1 MKLRMKILLLALVP
15 VLALGIVMFL
25 VACDRIANGIYDE
38 AYVGMQATT
47 LAVRDIFETGN
58 EEPYC
63 MDENGE
69 LWKGTLNISQ
79 ATDITDHIKTN
90 TNMEVTVFWGDT
102 RILTSIVDEK
112 GNRQINTQAST
123 QVTERV
129 LKNGEVYQARNVEI
143 LGEEYI
149 VCYIPMYQAGSDEIV
164 GMIFLGTL
172 QSTVSQIINKVR
184 LQFLLII
191 VCAVVLMT
199 VLIYFMVSRI
209 VNALNRSMRALNDI
223 AEGNL
228 NVVVEP
234 SVLKRKD
241 EMGDLGRS
249 VVNLQSKLN
258 GIVTGISEKSRNLD
272 MEVSSIDKVAADVYQ
287 VMQEVNNSAQEMAV
301 SSTEQAQS
309 ANEASENVSVM
320 GEMIGENGAEIM
332 KLNEASVHMRT
343 VSEQAVEQFVQLNQI
358 IDHVREAIHFLSQ
371 QTAQTNE
378 SVARISSAAELITAI
393 ASQTKLLSLNASIE
407 AARAGEH
414 GQGFAVVA
422 AEIQQLSEQ
431 SNSAV
436 GEIQMMISNLN
447 TNSKQSME
455 RTEGVKEVIEEQE
468 ANIKKTS
475 EIFKEVCEG
484 IEESVEGMGRIM
496 EKAENLENVR
506 VNTVSLVQNAAA
518 VSEENSASIEEV
530 MASVESIY
538 NDLGNIREK
547 THYLNDLSQQMKD
560 SVNVFSI

>member
-58 EEPYC
+58 EEPYY

-112 GNRQINTQAST
+112 GNRQVNTQASP

-129 LKNGEVYQARNVEI
+129 LENGEVYQARNVEI

-172 QSTVSQIINKVR
+172 QSTVSHIINKVR

-199 VLIYFMVSRI
+199 VLIYLMVSRI

-228 NVVVEP
+228 NVTVEP

-241 EMGDLGRS
+241 ETGDLGRS

-258 GIVTGISEKSRNLD
+258 GIVTGICDKSHNLD

-287 VMQEVNNSAQEMAV
+287 VMKEVNNSAQEMAA

-332 KLNEASVHMRT
+332 KMNEASVHMRA
-343 VSEQAVEQFVQLNQI
+343 VSQQAVEQFGQLNRI
-358 IDHVREAIHFLSQ
+358 VEHVREAIHFLSQ
-371 QTAQTNE
+371 QTEQTNE

-436 GEIQMMISNLN
+436 GEIQMMIANLN
-447 TNSKQSME
+447 ANSKQSME

-468 ANIKKTS
+468 ANIRKTS

-484 IEESVEGMGRIM
+484 IEESVNGMGRIM
-496 EKAENLENVR
+496 EKVESLEDVR
-506 VNTVSLVQNAAA
+506 VNTVALVQNAAA

-530 MASVESIY
+530 MASVENIY
-538 NDLGNIREK
+538 NDLGNIMEK
-547 THYLNDLSQQMKD
+547 TRYLNDLSQQMKD

>member
-25 VACDRIANGIYDE
+25 VASGRIANGIYDE

-58 EEPYC
+58 EEPYY

-102 RILTSIVDEK
+102 RILTSIVDAQ
-112 GNRQINTQAST
+112 GNRQINTQASA

-172 QSTVSQIINKVR
+172 QSTVNRIIAKAR
-184 LQFLLII
+184 LQFLIII
-191 VCAVVLMT
+191 VCAVILMT

-209 VNALNRSMRALNDI
+209 VNALNRSMRSLNDI
-223 AEGNL
+223 ADGNL
-228 NVVVEP
+228 NVVVE
-234 SVLKRKD
+234 SGVLKRKD

-258 GIVTGISEKSRNLD
+258 GIVTGIREKSRNLD

-287 VMQEVNNSAQEMAV
+287 VMQEVNNSAQEMAA

-320 GEMIGENGAEIM
+320 GEMIGENGAEIT
-332 KLNEASVHMRT
+332 KLNEASIHMRT
-343 VSEQAVEQFVQLNQI
+343 VSEQAVEQFVQMNQI
-358 IDHVREAIHFLSQ
+358 VEHVRDAIHFLAQ

-378 SVARISSAAELITAI
+378 SVAKISSAAELITAI

-447 TNSKQSME
+447 ANSKQSME

-468 ANIKKTS
+468 ANIRKTS

-484 IEESVEGMGRIM
+484 IEESVDGMGRIM
-496 EKAENLENVR
+496 EKVENLENVR

-530 MASVESIY
+530 MASVENIY

-547 THYLNDLSQQMKD
+547 THYLSDLSHQMKD
-560 SVNVFSI
+560 SVNVFSV